1 MKGLFT
7 VQGIIK
13 GNDLTGQVLDSEVIN
28 LDKNYQYFDKESW
41 HVIMVKG
48 MFLSF

>member
-7 VQGIIK
+7 VQDIIK
-13 GNDLTGQVLDSEVIN
+13 GHDLTGQVLDFEVTN